1 MSSRLS
7 KCEIQV
13 LTVAHTHAFI
23 CTPVQYL
30 FPVFP
35 DPLLTVAL
43 LQRETVF
50 DTLMQP
56 LRICFSSVV
65 GDCSEMEALGSGTS
79 RGSPAGLLSSGS
91 IKASCKRPGG
101 LESSRATSTLHFL
114 NVSSVV
120 LMKSNETPY
129 SFLISVFIS
138 HPCDAGNG
146 FKCLV
151 SSENVAHPQVP
162 QAELCK
168 YLEMFCHVYMLMI

>member
-56 LRICFSSVV
+56 LRNCFSSVV
-65 GDCSEMEALGSGTS
+65 VIALRWKLWGLEPLVDLQQGSC
-79 RGSPAGLLSSGS
+79 PGS
-91 IKASCKRPGG
+91 IKASCKRPGD
-101 LESSRATSTLHFL
+101 LESSRATSDLHFL

-120 LMKSNETPY
+120 LMKSNETPS

-146 FKCLV
+146 L
-151 SSENVAHPQVP
+151 
-162 QAELCK
+162 
-168 YLEMFCHVYMLMI
+168 